1 MNRTIAAAALTA
13 FFVQALA
20 PSVAHAQVTFE
31 QTLTDLKSPD
41 ADARFRA
48 ASLLKDAAY
57 PEAALPLAASVNDP
71 DPDVQ
76 IQAIGAELNIYLAE
90 KVTSSRRVG
99 FLIERRQK
107 ISADASFSAGRRA
120 VGTRI
125 VPREV
130 ATALCRATHAT
141 EADVALE
148 ALYAFGTLAPEVAAA
163 DRGAVLAAAA
173 PELASL
179 LGSPVPGMRSAVLRV
194 VARVYERRQ
203 ADAVPDETMGDAII
217 SALNDKNPDMRLAAM
232 DALGAMRYDRAVQ
245 ALSDLFQYYR
255 RGNMAE
261 AALDTL
267 ARIGSPASTSLFAAQ
282 LSTNSAHV
290 KTIAIEGLARVGD
303 PSQAAAIEAAVANQ
317 RDDAMQ
323 LAASFASAT
332 LSNAPITPLIDAL
345 SRPRLHDQAV
355 AYLSEVAAGRSRQLM
370 TGSHDPDPRIRA
382 DVADIL
388 GVAGDIEALPIVE
401 AMARDE
407 DPGAARSAERA
418 SARLRA
424 GR

>member
-1 MNRTIAAAALTA
+1 
-13 FFVQALA
+13 
-20 PSVAHAQVTFE
+20 
-31 QTLTDLKSPD
+31 
-41 ADARFRA
+41 
-48 ASLLKDAAY
+48 
-57 PEAALPLAASVNDP
+57 
-71 DPDVQ
+71 
-76 IQAIGAELNIYLAE
+76 
-90 KVTSSRRVG
+90 
-99 FLIERRQK
+99 
-107 ISADASFSAGRRA
+107 
-120 VGTRI
+120 
-125 VPREV
+125 
-130 ATALCRATHAT
+130 
-141 EADVALE
+141 
-148 ALYAFGTLAPEVAAA
+148 
-163 DRGAVLAAAA
+163 
-173 PELASL
+173 
-179 LGSPVPGMRSAVLRV
+179 
-194 VARVYERRQ
+194 
-203 ADAVPDETMGDAII
+203 
-217 SALNDKNPDMRLAAM
+217 
-232 DALGAMRYDRAVQ
+232 
-245 ALSDLFQYYR
+245 
-255 RGNMAE
+255 MAE